1 MTTAIVYLLVTGLG
15 MPPAPQSPA
24 PPFPVGQ
31 SPAPVSASPIAQTP
45 EKVQGLPGMTEIDG
59 GKNPELIP
67 DHLIWRTTFV
77 RLAEI
82 RRRGEEADLADLL
95 PLSKADLA
103 TLYTEVMKQRGRDE
117 DCEARYRA
125 KEAVLKT
132 ERTPASAAEAA
143 LDEILIDC
151 RTQVLDAAD
160 RVLDAVSDEGRQILL
175 DYHESHRRS
184 TSVLVPQS
192 QLKNFR
198 LPR

>member
-1 MTTAIVYLLVTGLG
+1 MTTAICYLLVTALG
-15 MPPAPQSPA
+15 MPAALQSPA
-24 PPFPVGQ
+24 GQ
-31 SPAPVSASPIAQTP
+31 SPAPVSASPIAQAP
-45 EKVQGLPGMTEIDG
+45 EKAPEQVQGLPGMTEIDG

-82 RRRGEEADLADLL
+82 RRRGEEADLTDLL

-103 TLYTEVMKQRGRDE
+103 TVYTEVMKQRGRDE
-117 DCEARYRA
+117 GCEARYRA
-125 KEAVLKT
+125 REAVLKS
-132 ERTPASAAEAA
+132 ERASASAADAA
-143 LDEILIDC
+143 LDEILIEC
-151 RTQVLDAAD
+151 RTEVLDAAD
-160 RVLDAVSDEGRQILL
+160 RVLDAVSDEGRQVLL

-192 QLKNFR
+192 QLRNFR